1 MRRTAARIASTRSSA
16 DSVAKF
22 LDMKKTLGLI
32 LVALVA
38 VIALP
43 SAVLA
48 AQTDSATT
56 AKKKK
61 TYCQKTASS
70 VKGKLKGKSHGFSVY
85 VEKGGSLILVCQDKP
100 KFYGEFSITKGDKVS
115 GLRVSA
121 KKCAI
126 VKVTGSSHNPL
137 VYLFDFAD
145 FLTGSRQASIYTS
158 GPGQPSASLVQHVLS
173 RNCVAAFG
181 ERVNGVPQIT
191 VKGTD
196 AFGYTGA
203 LNPPV
208 SPTMTDKELAAV
220 KISGSGTSAT
230 VTWTEGG
237 VPKSWVYAE
246 PARY

>member
-1 MRRTAARIASTRSSA
+1 MAAQP
-16 DSVAKF
+16 D
-22 LDMKKTLGLI
+22 
-32 LVALVA
+32 
-38 VIALP
+38 
-43 SAVLA
+43 SAVA
-48 AQTDSATT
+48 AK
-56 AKKKK
+56 KKKK

-70 VKGKLKGKSHGFSVY
+70 VKGKLKGKSHGFSGY
-85 VEKGGSLILVCQDKP
+85 LEKSGSLILVCQDKP

-115 GLRVSA
+115 GLRVSS

-126 VKVTGSSHNPL
+126 VKVTGSSHNPQ

-145 FLTGSRQASIYTS
+145 FLTGSRQASVYTT
-158 GPGQPSASLVQHVLS
+158 GEGQPSASLIQLALS

-181 ERVNGVPQIT
+181 ERVNGVPRIT
-191 VKGTD
+191 VKGTN

-208 SPTMTDKELAAV
+208 GPTMTDKELAAV

-237 VPKSWVYAE
+237 VPKSWAYAA